1 MRKKYFVI
9 LAVIMILATAI
20 FMHLRT
26 KEKQDLKSHHEQE
39 YMRIIEAARK
49 SPHAG
54 LAQMGQALNRYYE
67 KTKSYPPELEALYPD
82 YIPVRAYITDI
93 EWGYRKQGDN
103 FYLSKSIALGNQTMV
118 AAIDKSLSPLNTKD
132 SLLASKSNANRLQK
146 PSPLSSS
153 RNTVP
158 GVSAQMRSAIDS
170 AGDRTGA
177 NLQNLP
183 PRSASGSSAARIE
196 KSSPAVKESPV
207 AGPEVIAVQ
216 EVKEKEKSLCEKE
229 GGYLVWRSKDGSI
242 GFSNVQYPQQDQI
255 TIYDSGMWVK
265 IKHRNAGAAAKSQNL
280 LPAAEPSNHATHI
293 AEASS
298 EGYLLWKDQKGNIGF
313 SNVQYPER
321 EQVAQIWLNGSWF
334 AYNK

>member
-1 MRKKYFVI
+1 MRKKYIVI
-9 LAVIMILATAI
+9 LAVVMILATAI

-26 KEKQDLKSHHEQE
+26 KEAQDLKAHHEQE
-39 YMRIIEAARK
+39 FTRIIEAAKK

-82 YIPVRAYITDI
+82 YIPVHAFITDI

-103 FYLSKSIALGNQTMV
+103 FYLSKSLAMGNQIMV
-118 AAIDKSLSPLNTKD
+118 AAIDKSLSPLDTKD
-132 SLLASKSNANRLQK
+132 SLLATKSNDNLLQK
-146 PSPLSSS
+146 SSPQGSS
-153 RNTVP
+153 RNTVA
-158 GVSAQMRSAIDS
+158 GNSVSGQMKSATDS
-170 AGDRTGA
+170 AR
-177 NLQNLP
+177 L
-183 PRSASGSSAARIE
+183 ASVSSAARIE
-196 KSSPAVKESPV
+196 NSSPAVKQTPV

-255 TIYDSGMWVK
+255 TIYDSGMWIE
-265 IKHRNAGAAAKSQNL
+265 IKHRNAGAAAKSQSL
-280 LPAAEPSNHATHI
+280 SPAVESSNDARHI

-321 EQVAQIWLNGSWF
+321 EYVAQIWQNGSWF